1 MTTLKGHTG
10 TVSSVV
16 FSPDGKRLATS
27 GSSDKTVRIWDL
39 ETGKILTILNG
50 HSGRIGDIAFS
61 PDGKL
66 LATAA
71 WELGNNFKIWETT
84 PNGCIARARQ
94 NHRLSTLILPQ
105 LSDYNLQ
112 DLLDQRPDNEQKL
125 IATGEVWQIKAF
137 ADLHAKEAA
146 GSNILEKVNP
156 QYARAERLYAAALA
170 LQDEPLIRQDYA
182 IMLLRW
188 AAVYRSDGQAGK
200 AKELESRADALWQK
214 AK

>member
-1 MTTLKGHTG
+1 MTSIILEGHTG
-10 TVSSVV
+10 CVESLAFSS
-16 FSPDGKRLATS
+16 DGKR
-27 GSSDKTVRIWDL
+27 
-39 ETGKILTILNG
+39 
-50 HSGRIGDIAFS
+50 
-61 PDGKL
+61 

-84 PNGCIARARQ
+84 PNGCIARGHQ

-112 DLLDQRPDNEQKL
+112 DLLDQHPDNEQKL

-170 LQDEPLIRQDYA
+170 LQNELLIRQDYA
-182 IMLLRW
+182 AMLRRW
-188 AAVYRSDGQAGK
+188 AAVHRSDGQEAK
-200 AKELESRADALWQK
+200 AKELEAKADALRK
-214 AK
+214 PGK